1 MQVSVEKTSELSRKM
16 TVSVPEEVVQTK
28 VAERLKS
35 LAKEVKIDGFRPGKV
50 PQKVVQKMYGARVRE
65 EITGDLIQS
74 NYFQAL
80 QDNNLRPAGYPQ
92 IEPLENSDNGFE
104 FTAVFEVYPEFVLD
118 NIDNIELK
126 KPISSVASSDV
137 DAMVQELKEQ
147 KKTWQVSEQVS
158 QEGDQLTIK
167 FSGICEGENFT
178 EGTVEDFQVEIGA
191 KRMVPG
197 FEEQLIGLSVGDT
210 KKFEVTFPEKY
221 GNEKL
226 AGKVAEFDIEVLKIE
241 SPVLPEVDELFI
253 KAYGIESG
261 SKEEFLADV
270 QKNMDRELTQGLK
283 AKIKNTVMDALVD
296 NIELTLPVAMIDQE
310 IDALMKPYHENAKKR
325 NMDVNDLNLPKENFE
340 EQAKRRVAL
349 GLILAE
355 ILQKNDIK
363 AEAQAVR
370 AVIEDMAQ
378 SYEQPE
384 EVVNWYYGDEK
395 RLAEVEQMVLEDA
408 AVDWV
413 LAKVKVSDE
422 PISFSEVMESQRNNN

>member
-35 LAKEVKIDGFRPGKV
+35 LAKEVKVDGFRPGKV
-50 PQKVVQKMYGARVRE
+50 PQKVIQKMYGARVRE
-65 EITGDLIQS
+65 EITGDLIQK

-80 QDNNLRPAGYPQ
+80 QDNDLRPAGYPQ
-92 IEPLENSDNGFE
+92 IEPVEKSDNGFE
-104 FTAVFEVYPEFVLD
+104 FTAIFEVYPEFVLD
-118 NIDNIELK
+118 NLEQVELK
-126 KPISSVASSDV
+126 KPVSSVASSDV
-137 DAMVQELKEQ
+137 DAMVQKLKEQ
-147 KKTWQVSEQVS
+147 KKIWQVSDQAS

-178 EGTVEDFQVEIGA
+178 DGTVEDFQVEIGS
-191 KRMVPG
+191 KQMVPG
-197 FEEQLIGLSVGDT
+197 FEEQLVGLSVGET
-210 KKFEVTFPEKY
+210 KQFEVTFPEKY

-226 AGKVAEFDIEVLKIE
+226 AGKAAEFDIEVLKIE
-241 SPVLPEVDELFI
+241 SPAIPEVDEAFI

-261 SKEEFLADV
+261 SEEEFLADV
-270 QKNMDRELTQGLK
+270 QKNMERELTQGLK
-283 AKIKNTVMDALVD
+283 AKLKNTVMDVLVE
-296 NIELTLPVAMIDQE
+296 NIKFTLPVAMIDQE
-310 IDALMKPYHENAKKR
+310 IDALMKPYHESAKKR
-325 NMDVNDLNLPKENFE
+325 NMDINDLNLPRENFE

-363 AEAQAVR
+363 AETQAVR
-370 AVIEDMAQ
+370 AVIDDMAQ

-384 EVVNWYYGDEK
+384 EVVNWYYDDEK
-395 RLAEVEQMVLEDA
+395 KLAEVEQMVLEDA

-413 LAKVKVSDE
+413 LAKVKVSEE
-422 PISFSEVMESQRNNN
+422 PISFSDVMESAAQQ